1 MYFTQLYRK
10 ELQRSLFSE
19 VRLIFPLEQPDCHR
33 RTTCSVPWG
42 VSSLLW
48 SFLFCSIKSG
58 SSRDL
63 SHRLAQISVVS
74 RRLPLGPASLTC
86 GVSPSRPQAA
96 SVSDQ
101 RPARPSVSGPLGIWG
116 LLELVAP
123 GQHRRS
129 CPCLSMRP
137 SPMSCALCLR
147 REPCASRGRGWEPGE
162 APSALKCSSSQVLQ
176 LGMVGEPRAP
186 PGEPRHQHRPGAP
199 LLKLSGLLPS
209 PGALPPMPRKL
220 LGHPPLGFSPYGK
233 SELPFM
239 VPLSLSSVLEALL

>member
-1 MYFTQLYRK
+1 MRCEPVPTTGCIRFGSET
-10 ELQRSLFSE
+10 RSAFR
-19 VRLIFPLEQPDCHR
+19 VRAPGDLGSPRARGSGAAPQVL
-33 RTTCSVPWG
+33 SVPE
-42 VSSLLW
+42 
-48 SFLFCSIKSG
+48 
-58 SSRDL
+58 
-63 SHRLAQISVVS
+63 H
-74 RRLPLGPASLTC
+74 
-86 GVSPSRPQAA
+86 
-96 SVSDQ
+96 
-101 RPARPSVSGPLGIWG
+101 
-116 LLELVAP
+116 AP
-123 GQHRRS
+123 PPPR
-129 CPCLSMRP
+129 
-137 SPMSCALCLR
+137 PMSCALCLR